1 MTIWKY
7 QIPIV
12 ESFRLEL
19 PEGATILSVQTQRE
33 EACLWAL
40 CDENARGIFRTFELR
55 GTGKAAKGLQDARLI
70 GTFQMDGG
78 AGVFH
83 LFETT

>member
-7 QIPIV
+7 QIPI
-12 ESFRLEL
+12 EDSFRLEL
-19 PEGATILSVQTQRE
+19 PEGATVLSVQTQRE

-40 CDENARGIFRTFELR
+40 CDENAQGVFRTFELR
-55 GTGKAAKGLQDARLI
+55 GTGHAAKGLQDARFI
-70 GTFQMDGG
+70 GTFQMRGG
-78 AGVFH
+78 ALVFH